1 MEKKRIKVLKKL
13 LGKNF
18 IALFYRSLF
27 FLSDESYVRFIYR
40 LRMGRKLHLDNPTSF
55 NEKLQYL
62 KLYDRKSIYTKMADK
77 LAVRDYVEEKIGR
90 GHTPLI
96 LGVYSSFDEIDF
108 DKLPKSFVLKTTHD
122 SGSYVICPDK
132 AGLDIKSAKRKLR
145 RSLRRNYY
153 LTTREYQYRDI
164 TPRIISE
171 EFLGLNLT
179 DYKFFCFNGEPKFMY
194 IEEETGES
202 REQAIFDMDFNR
214 EPFTMDDEYATAIFE
229 KPSFFDDMR
238 KTAASLSSG
247 IPFLR
252 VDLYYVRGRVY
263 VGELTFYHYGGFI
276 PFNPPEWDDII
287 GGYLDINNVKKAE
300 QQ

>member
-1 MEKKRIKVLKKL
+1 MEKKKIRVLKRL
-13 LGKNF
+13 LGKNL

-27 FLSDESYVRFIYR
+27 FLSDESYIKLIYR
-40 LRMGRKLHLDNPTSF
+40 LRMGKKPDLDNPVSF
-55 NEKLQYL
+55 NEKLQWL
-62 KLYDRKSIYTKMADK
+62 KLHDRKSLYTRLADK
-77 LAVRDYVEEKIGR
+77 LAVRNYVEKKIGK
-90 GHTPLI
+90 GHSPLV

-108 DKLPKSFVLKTTHD
+108 DKLPAGFVLKTTHD
-122 SGSYVICPDK
+122 SGSYIICPDK
-132 AGLDIKSAKRKLR
+132 TRLDMRAAKRKLS

-153 LTTREYQYRDI
+153 RTTREYQYRDI
-164 TPRIISE
+164 KPRIIAE
-171 EFLGLNLT
+171 EFLGENLT

-214 EPFTMDDEYATAIFE
+214 EPFTMEDRYSTASFI
-229 KPSFFDDMR
+229 KPDFFDDMR
-238 KTAASLSSG
+238 NTAAVLSSG

-252 VDLYYVRGRVY
+252 VDMYYVRGRIY

-287 GGYLDINNVKKAE
+287 GGYLDINSVKTPE
-300 QQ
+300 